1 MSTLQTANIWFES
14 TGNNRIQSSG
24 SNGVTIFAGGS
35 NVATVNTT
43 AITVSN
49 AYLMVGN
56 STVNTTVNATTVS
69 VGGVDV
75 NASSLNPYQGIKN
88 RIINGDMRI
97 DQRNNGATS
106 FSISTAG
113 NSYTLDR
120 WRANASGGGVF
131 SIQRSSVA
139 PTGFTNS
146 LIASVTT
153 ADSAIGGGD
162 FYHIRQTIE
171 GFNFSD
177 LNFGSAA
184 AKAITVSFW
193 VRSSIIGTYTVL
205 LRNDAGSRGYLT
217 TYTIN
222 SANTWEYKTVT
233 VPGDTSGTWPTDNTG
248 CCILSFSLGNGTVRA
263 INSWLAD
270 VNESA
275 AGQTQWISTNGA
287 TFYITGVQLE
297 VGSSATLFERRSYGI
312 ELALCQRYYFQSEG
326 YGSSIYNYG
335 QAHFLV
341 YGPSVGVSNWLWTKG
356 YFPVQMRATPTMN
369 VSDVAGNIGK
379 MTIFTS
385 AGGSTTNNIT
395 PYTMYPNINGYTIS
409 DYNNSKYGFY
419 GFVSA
424 SAEL

>member
-43 AITVSN
+43 AFTISN
-49 AYLMVGN
+49 TAYLVVGN
-56 STVNTTVNATTVS
+56 SSVNTVVNSTTVA
-69 VGGVDV
+69 VGGVAV
-75 NASSLNPYQGIKN
+75 NAASLNPYQGYKN

-97 DQRNNGATS
+97 DQRGNSGTTS
-106 FSISTAG
+106 FSISTAS

-139 PTGFTNS
+139 PAGFTNS

-153 ADSAIGGGD
+153 PDSTVGIGD
-162 FYHIRQTIE
+162 FYHIRQSIE

-177 LNFGSAA
+177 LNFGTAD
-184 AKAITVSFW
+184 AKTITVSFW
-193 VRSSIIGTYTVL
+193 VRSSITGTYTVL
-205 LRNDAGSRGYLT
+205 VRNEAGARGYLT

-275 AGQTQWISTNGA
+275 SGQTQWISTNGA
-287 TFYITGVQLE
+287 TFYLTGVQLE
-297 VGSSATLFERRSYGI
+297 VGSSATLFDRRSYTQ
-312 ELALCQRYYFQSEG
+312 ELQLCQRYCYTKSTLNDG
-326 YGSSIYNYG
+326 
-335 QAHFLV
+335 
-341 YGPSVGVSNWLWTKG
+341 VGAGIWYATTAVVVNVA
-356 YFPVQMRATPTMN
+356 FPVTMRAAPTL
-369 VSDVAGNIGK
+369 AGTFT
-379 MTIFTS
+379 MTCYYNGGSFSS
-385 AGGSTTNNIT
+385 AQPILNTAGPTACELYSTMASGSTTA
-395 PYTMYPNINGYTIS
+395 GYGT
-409 DYNNSKYGFY
+409 
-419 GFVSA
+419 SA
-424 SAEL
+424 RMLTGSMFLIAEL